1 MDFSAKPLFALLFC
15 VYLTG
20 CAHQSP
26 KPKANTPLPD
36 TTASQHRPDL
46 IPVIAALHDQMN
58 TWRDTPYQW
67 GGTERDGIDCSGF
80 VWRTLHDR
88 FNLPMARVTT
98 RELIQMGKGVD
109 KNKLRPG
116 DLVFFRIKGALHVG
130 FYDSDG
136 EFIHASTSK
145 GVTRSSLDNPYWQTV
160 YLEARRLPDNISQ
173 VVTMNH
179 NSAPDLASNRG

>member
-1 MDFSAKPLFALLFC
+1 MDFRAKVFFALLVC
-15 VYLTG
+15 LYLTG
-20 CAHQSP
+20 CANNAP
-26 KPKANTPLPD
+26 KPKPIAPLPH
-36 TTASQHRPDL
+36 ASLSSHRPDL

-58 TWRDTPYQW
+58 TWHNTPYEW

-98 RELIQMGKGVD
+98 HELIQMGKNVD

-136 EFIHASTSK
+136 KFIHASTSK
-145 GVTRSSLDNPYWQTV
+145 GVTRSSLDNPYWKTV
-160 YLEARRLPDNISQ
+160 YLEARRLPDNISS
-173 VVTMNH
+173 VVTLNH
-179 NSAPDLASNRG
+179 NTTPDLASNRQ

>member
-1 MDFSAKPLFALLFC
+1 MEFRATAFFALLFGT
-15 VYLTG
+15 YLTG
-20 CAHQSP
+20 CATKAP
-26 KPKANTPLPD
+26 KPEAVAPLPVA
-36 TTASQHRPDL
+36 TANSQRPDL

-58 TWRDTPYQW
+58 TWHNTPYEW

-98 RELIQMGKGVD
+98 HELIQMGKGVD

-130 FYDSDG
+130 FYDSDRQ
-136 EFIHASTSK
+136 FIHASTSK
-145 GVTRSSLDNPYWQTV
+145 GVTRSSLDNPYWKTV
-160 YLEARRLPDNISQ
+160 YLEARRLPDNISS
-173 VVTMNH
+173 VVTLNH
-179 NSAPDLASNRG
+179 NTTPDLASNRS

>member
-1 MDFSAKPLFALLFC
+1 MEFRATAFFALLFC
-15 VYLTG
+15 TYLTG
-20 CAHQSP
+20 CATKAP
-26 KPKANTPLPD
+26 KPEAVAPHPAATAN
-36 TTASQHRPDL
+36 SQRPDL

-58 TWRDTPYQW
+58 TWHNTPYEW

-98 RELIQMGKGVD
+98 HELIQMGKGVD

-130 FYDSDG
+130 FYDSDRQ
-136 EFIHASTSK
+136 FIHASTSK
-145 GVTRSSLDNPYWQTV
+145 GVTRSSLDNPYWKTV
-160 YLEARRLPDNISQ
+160 YLEARRLPDNISS
-173 VVTMNH
+173 VVTLNH
-179 NSAPDLASNRG
+179 NTTPDLASNRY